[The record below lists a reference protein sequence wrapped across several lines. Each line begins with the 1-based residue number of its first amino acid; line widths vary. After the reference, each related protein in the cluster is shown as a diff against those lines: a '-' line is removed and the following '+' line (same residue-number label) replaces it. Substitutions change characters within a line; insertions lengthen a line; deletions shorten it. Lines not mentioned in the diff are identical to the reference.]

1 MPERVKKLE
10 GQILG
15 LSSQIEDLRSDVSRL
30 VQVLKEAITPKEN
43 YSSPLKDEKYIS

>member
-15 LSSQIEDLRSDVSRL
+15 LSSQVEDLRSDVRQL
-30 VQVLKEAITPKEN
+30 VQVLKEAVAPEEKDAV
-43 YSSPLKDEKYIS
+43 PLKDGRYIT

>member
-15 LSSQIEDLRSDVSRL
+15 LSSQVEDLRSDAS
-30 VQVLKEAITPKEN
+30 QVLKEAVASREN
-43 YSSPLKDEKYIS
+43 HSVPLKDERYIT